1 MLYNKQEK
9 IDAAV
14 GVIVGR
20 FQVNELHDAHR
31 ELINH
36 VRRNHPKVIIA
47 LGVTSKLGSRNNPLD
62 FISRRQMIQESY
74 MDVDIV
80 AIHDNRSDH
89 NWSRE
94 LDRRIREVSPTGG
107 VIIYGGRDSFI
118 SHYDGAFRTQELES
132 DAYYNFS
139 GTEIRNQLA
148 KKSTSSADFR
158 AGVIYACSNRYPTGY
173 PTVDV
178 AIVHEGRLLLGRKL
192 NEDKYR
198 FIGGFFDPK
207 SDTSLEMAARREAS
221 EETGGMSVEIDKY
234 IGSFVV
240 DDWRY
245 RGERDKIITTFY
257 QAKKLYGPSIPS
269 DDIAE
274 LKWFDL
280 TAIKADSIMYEHIPL
295 MNAFLAANRLSYWTV
310 EQNDISKV
318 KLSLDGMN
326 QG

>member
-1 MLYNKQEK
+1 MLHNKQEK

-31 ELINH
+31 ELIDH